1 MRYNRFF
8 FFSFLSPIKSPS
20 SSWPLSNPLHSST
33 SSITT
38 ARQTQKNT
46 DQSFPCWFIQD
57 DRLCWRRTQFV
68 LSVVGILCDP
78 DQSRRRE
85 CVGSSILVFFLSFI
99 LDSRLYFI
107 PRPTC
112 YSVWES
118 SALGPRGPESSPMT
132 RCYKQKHHFQE
143 GRYKRV
149 RKHPTQCWS
158 ILCMDP
164 KSLRYSMP
172 HPSCLKA
179 CCWISLIASTRFAWT
194 RSPVSLSSFQIPP
207 STVYSSMPLLSHHLL
222 VKWCPI
228 QASRYPTIWKLPS
241 C

>member
-1 MRYNRFF
+1 MRYNRF

-85 CVGSSILVFFLSFI
+85 CVGSSILVFFWVSFLTLDYTSFHVQRVIRYENPLLSVQEGLNHHRW
-99 LDSRLYFI
+99 LDVTNRNIIFKKDDTKESASTQLNAGR
-107 PRPTC
+107 
-112 YSVWES
+112 YSVWI
-118 SALGPRGPESSPMT
+118 
-132 RCYKQKHHFQE
+132 Q
-143 GRYKRV
+143 V
-149 RKHPTQCWS
+149 
-158 ILCMDP
+158 
-164 KSLRYSMP
+164 SM
-172 HPSCLKA
+172 LFDA
-179 CCWISLIASTRFAWT
+179 AS
-194 RSPVSLSSFQIPP
+194 
-207 STVYSSMPLLSHHLL
+207 
-222 VKWCPI
+222 
-228 QASRYPTIWKLPS
+228 
-241 C
+241 